1 MIISCPQ
8 CATTQELP
16 AEAISP
22 AGAGVHCTAC
32 GHRWRHER
40 QPGPYESARII
51 DDPQPA
57 AQAALLDKEARLL
70 AAAALRAEH
79 TRARQAALRHMER
92 HRWLALGAVWLVL
105 LGLFFAFP
113 DHMLRWLPGSGW
125 VYARLGM
132 PVNPTGFA
140 IGAVQTGRV
149 LTASGQVVLA
159 VQGRLTNITPRPK
172 AAPGLRFIL
181 RDADGK
187 ALHSW
192 VLPAVTAGDIGGHR
206 AAPFISRIANPPAG
220 ARSVEV
226 HLLND
231 AQERS

>member
-22 AGAGVHCTAC
+22 AGARVHCTAC
-32 GHRWRHER
+32 GHRWLHER
-40 QPGPYESARII
+40 HPGPYESTRII
-51 DDPQPA
+51 DDPQPDA
-57 AQAALLDKEARLL
+57 RAALLDKEARLL
-70 AAAALRAEH
+70 AAAALRTE
-79 TRARQAALRHMER
+79 RARARRTALRRVER
-92 HRWLALGAVWLVL
+92 HRWLALGAAWLML
-105 LGLFFAFP
+105 LGAFFAFP
-113 DHMLRWLPGSGW
+113 DHIVRWLPGSGW
-125 VYARLGM
+125 IYARLGM

-140 IGAVQTGRV
+140 IGAVQTGQV
-149 LTASGQVVLA
+149 LTASGQVMLA

-181 RDADGK
+181 RDAGGK
-187 ALHSW
+187 VLHSW

-226 HLLND
+226 RLLSD

>member
-1 MIISCPQ
+1 MIIPCPQ
-8 CATTQELP
+8 CATPRALP

-22 AGAGVHCTAC
+22 HGAPLQCTAC
-32 GHRWRHER
+32 GHRWRHQR
-40 QPGPYESARII
+40 HPGPYESARII

-57 AQAALLDKEARLL
+57 VQAALLDKEARLL
-70 AAAALRAEH
+70 AAAALRAE
-79 TRARQAALRHMER
+79 RARARRAALRRVER
-92 HRWLALGAVWLVL
+92 HRWLALGAVWLLL
-105 LGLFFAFP
+105 LGAFFAFP
-113 DHMLRWLPGSGW
+113 DHIVRWLPGSGW

-132 PVNPTGFA
+132 PVNPAGFA

-159 VQGRLTNITPRPK
+159 VQGRLTNITPRPR

-181 RDADGK
+181 RDAGGK

-192 VLPAVTAGDIGGHR
+192 VLPAVATGDIGGHR
-206 AAPFISRIANPPAG
+206 AAPFISRIANPPPG

-226 HLLND
+226 RLLSD
-231 AQERS
+231 AQQRS